1 MLGRTEEPELVCFA
15 PKSEPQELPVT
26 WTFESM
32 HPWDLSWQTS
42 PRIWSAT
49 RFVSKLTF
57 WTWAAWRIRSELEDL
72 TWDATLH
79 PYLELWNTGCK
90 TRFPCWSEVHILW
103 PLSLT
108 ELLFPVPL
116 PEPAGGPPWWKTPPF
131 SIICRTQR
139 DIFGRSFHAVK
150 ILLEVPASRD
160 WFLDLYVVVQS
171 ERRSETA
178 NRQEASELTA
188 LKPSSEGAGIP
199 RPLRF
204 RVDLEICARR
214 RPLRPEAHE
223 VAGLAERSPE
233 DTGGRRTP

>member
-1 MLGRTEEPELVCFA
+1 MEWGTYSMA
-15 PKSEPQELPVT
+15 P
-26 WTFESM
+26 
-32 HPWDLSWQTS
+32 
-42 PRIWSAT
+42 
-49 RFVSKLTF
+49 
-57 WTWAAWRIRSELEDL
+57 
-72 TWDATLH
+72 
-79 PYLELWNTGCK
+79 
-90 TRFPCWSEVHILW
+90 
-103 PLSLT
+103 SLT

-150 ILLEVPASRD
+150 ILLEVSASRD

-178 NRQEASELTA
+178 NRQEASELTT

-204 RVDLEICARR
+204 WIGPWDMRSRETAAPWSTRGGRVGRTVPWRHRRETDTVKWGVVRSTSWWGGGGGESSLAWALGHQVFFTAAALEIITVLRSVLHFDGFGWARF
-214 RPLRPEAHE
+214 PCPH
-223 VAGLAERSPE
+223 S
-233 DTGGRRTP
+233 

>member
-1 MLGRTEEPELVCFA
+1 MC
-15 PKSEPQELPVT
+15 
-26 WTFESM
+26 
-32 HPWDLSWQTS
+32 PWDLSWQTS

-57 WTWAAWRIRSELEDL
+57 WTWAAWRIHSELEDL

-79 PYLELWNTGCK
+79 PSLELWNTGCK

-150 ILLEVPASRD
+150 ILQEVPASRD

-178 NRQEASELTA
+178 NRQEASELTT

-204 RVDLEICARR
+204 WVDPEICARQ

-223 VAGLAERSPE
+223 VARLADRPLRTSK
-233 DTGGRRTP
+233 GGGHCKIRC